1 MKRITGEREYREN
14 CPAWGRQRWYP
25 ERGLKSQVREEE
37 RSLEYRMRIRG
48 AEGTKMNWPMAE

>member
-14 CPAWGRQRWYP
+14 CPAVGRQRWYP

-37 RSLEYRMRIRG
+37 RNLEYPMCIRG